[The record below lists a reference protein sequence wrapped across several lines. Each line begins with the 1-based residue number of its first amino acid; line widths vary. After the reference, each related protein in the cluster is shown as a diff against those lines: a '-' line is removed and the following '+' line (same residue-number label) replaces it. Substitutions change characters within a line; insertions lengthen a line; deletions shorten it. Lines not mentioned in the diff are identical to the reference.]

1 MARIIDKIIL
11 FILGT
16 LLLLNV
22 EDSATQVIVF
32 LVALTLSALPLC
44 INDKRV
50 IAVLLLIYMGLC
62 FWNPAFTVYL
72 ATLFYDSL
80 WFSQWWGFA
89 GVIFYI
95 INWNYLGYR
104 EGIVLWIFTGVLGL
118 LLSQRTKDHKNLK
131 QEYIRLQD
139 TSTELNL
146 VMQQRNKELLEKQDS
161 EVYLATLQ
169 ERNRIAR
176 EIHDNVGHMLSRSIL
191 QLGALTTIHKEEPV
205 HSQLVSV
212 NDTLNQAMNNIRESV
227 HDLHDDS
234 VDLKQAICEATE
246 EMNDKYKVTIDYDMS
261 SGIPKNI
268 KYSYIAIIKEAMSNI
283 IKHSNAD
290 KVVIM
295 VREHPA
301 FYQMSIED
309 NGTNCKEP
317 AGEITVAEGSGQ
329 GIGLSNMRER
339 IEALHGSIHFRNEQ
353 GFRIF
358 ISVPKQKN
366 ESRGKL

>member
-1 MARIIDKIIL
+1 MARIVDKLIL
-11 FILGT
+11 FVLGT
-16 LLLLNV
+16 VLLLKV
-22 EDSATQVIVF
+22 GDFATQVII
-32 LVALTLSALPLC
+32 LLIALTMIALPLY
-44 INDKRV
+44 ISDKRI
-50 IAVLLLIYMGLC
+50 IAVLLFIYMVLC
-62 FWNPAFTVYL
+62 IWYPAFTVYL
-72 ATLFYDSL
+72 AALFYDAL
-80 WFSQWWGFA
+80 WFSQWWAFL
-89 GVIFYI
+89 GVIFYG
-95 INWNYLGYR
+95 INWNYLGNG
-104 EGIVLWIFTGVLGL
+104 EGVALWIFTGALGL
-118 LLSQRTKDHKNLK
+118 ILSKRTKDNQKLK
-131 QEYIRLQD
+131 REYIRLQD

-234 VDLKQAICEATE
+234 VDLYQAICEATE
-246 EMNDKYKVTIDYDMS
+246 DMKDRYEVTIDYDMS
-261 SGIPKNI
+261 SGIPKSI
-268 KYSYIAIIKEAMSNI
+268 KYSYIAIAKEAMSNI
-283 IKHSNAD
+283 VKHSNAD
-290 KVVIM
+290 KIVIM
-295 VREHPA
+295 LREHPG

-309 NGTNCKEP
+309 NGTCCKEQ
-317 AGEITVAEGSGQ
+317 AGEIEAAEGSGQ

-339 IEALHGSIHFRNEQ
+339 IEALHGNIHFRNEQ

-358 ISVPKQKN
+358 ISVPKQAK
-366 ESRGKL
+366 

>member
-1 MARIIDKIIL
+1 MARIVDKLIL

-22 EDSATQVIVF
+22 GDFATQVIVF
-32 LVALTLSALPLC
+32 LIALTLHALPLY
-44 INDKRV
+44 ISDKRA
-50 IAVLLLIYMGLC
+50 IGVLLLIYIGLC

-72 ATLFYDSL
+72 AALFYDAL
-80 WFSQWWGFA
+80 WFSQWWAFS
-89 GVIFYI
+89 GVIFYMM
-95 INWNYLGYR
+95 NWDYLGYR
-104 EGIVLWIFTGVLGL
+104 EGVVLWIFAGALGL
-118 LLSQRTKDHKNLK
+118 ILAKRTKGNQGLK
-131 QEYIRLQD
+131 RDYIRLQD
-139 TSTELNL
+139 TSRELNL
-146 VMQQRNKELLEKQDS
+146 VMQQRNKELMEKQDS

-212 NDTLNQAMNNIRESV
+212 NDTLNHAMNNIRESV

-234 VDLKQAICEATE
+234 VDLQQAICEATE
-246 EMNDKYKVTIDYDMS
+246 EMKEKYQVTIDYDMS
-261 SGIPKNI
+261 SGIPKNV
-268 KYSYIAIIKEAMSNI
+268 KYSFIAIIKEAMSNI

-290 KVVIM
+290 KIVIM
-295 VREHPA
+295 LREHPGL
-301 FYQMSIED
+301 YQMSIED
-309 NGTNCKEP
+309 NGTNCN
-317 AGEITVAEGSGQ
+317 ADIRDAAVAEESGQ

-339 IEALHGSIHFRNEQ
+339 IEALHGNIHFRNEQ

-358 ISVPKQKN
+358 ISVPKQK
-366 ESRGKL
+366 K